1 MKDLPLTDEMVD
13 YIDNL
18 IKDRLDAMVNTR
30 VRESFSS
37 MLSNEVSCVTFQ
49 NGNIVFSMFDG
60 STVYKP
66 FYRE

>member
-18 IKDRLDAMVNTR
+18 IKER
-30 VRESFSS
+30 VDTKAKESFRS
-37 MLSNEVSCVTFQ
+37 MLESEVSSITLEH
-49 NGNIVFSMFDG
+49 GNIVFHMYDG

-66 FYRE
+66 LYQGGL